1 MGTHLREQLMT
12 ARVSYRVEL
21 LIREAAPPEG
31 EVAVEWILVTTPPIG
46 TPEEMR
52 RVVEYYCVRW
62 AIGVF
67 FRTLKSGCRIGERRF
82 EDAERVLPRLAL
94 CLIVAWRTMHVSP
107 GSGVPGRGLRVRIR
121 GVGV

>member
-82 EDAERVLPRLAL
+82 EDVERVLPCLAL
-94 CLIVAWRTMHVSP
+94 CNACTNLIGLGTVSAP
-107 GSGVPGRGLRVRIR
+107 VPKPAADLCGSTRG
-121 GVGV
+121 